1 MVHFKHLGTQ
11 LWRCDWKVYSKPGIR
26 IDLWGEIQA
35 NVFSS
40 SRVGEYIEST
50 CRPKSGRGL
59 YYRVSLLVLKQWLG
73 TITNGFH

>member
-50 CRPKSGRGL
+50 CRPGSGRGL
-59 YYRVSLLVLKQWLG
+59 YYRVSLLVLEQWLD
-73 TITNGFH
+73 TVTNGFY